1 MFWLWIAVFFILLFF
16 FFYLYWFINYKTDS
30 KKEFKV
36 LAYHKIHSG
45 IEPGITFQTPGN
57 FYKQM
62 KFLFENGYETVN
74 LKHLLKKTSADRKRI
89 LITFDDGYESI
100 YNNAYPIM
108 QGFEQS
114 GCVFIITGFVGEKNK
129 WDYSLG
135 KRFQHLSWEQIQEM
149 QRYGFE
155 FGSHTVSHRDLTK
168 LKPPY
173 VKYELEKSKK
183 TLEDK
188 LGKAIIAL
196 SYPFGRFNE
205 QVQEIAQNV
214 GYKLV
219 FGFHPQFNVSENPD
233 FPTVFRMPIYRIDN
247 LFSLKTKIGQ
257 GSLYWLMEM
266 RDRIINQFSIGTTLV
281 KPKAGYRVD

>member
-1 MFWLWIAVFFILLFF
+1 MFWLWIAIFFILLFF

-62 KFLFENGYETVN
+62 RFLNEFEYETAS
-74 LKHLLKKTSADRKRI
+74 LKHILKKTSADRKKI

-100 YNNAYPIM
+100 YNNAFPIM
-108 QGFEQS
+108 QGLGQT
-114 GCVFIITGFVGEKNK
+114 GCVFVITGFVGEKNK

-135 KRFQHLSWEQIQEM
+135 KRFKHLSWEQIQEM

-168 LKPPY
+168 LEPNY
-173 VKYELEKSKK
+173 VKYELEKSKN

-188 LGKAIIAL
+188 LGEKIVAL

-205 QVQEIAQNV
+205 QVQEIARKV
-214 GYKLV
+214 GYKLA
-219 FGFHPQFNVSENPD
+219 FGFHPHINQTENSD
-233 FPTVFRMPIYRIDN
+233 FPTVFRIPIYRIDN
-247 LFSLKTKIGQ
+247 LFSFKTKIRQ
-257 GSLYWLMEM
+257 GSLYWLVEM
-266 RDRIINQFSIGTTLV
+266 RDRLINQFSIGTTIV
-281 KPKAGYRVD
+281 KFKPKYKLD